1 MKKDGLT
8 LSRRKMF
15 TGLASAGGL
24 LVAGCSSKDLPPT
37 YGNVLRMGDLLT
49 YRSFR
54 MLLPAQSPVREY
66 THSEIS
72 STPAVGTANPG
83 DPKEPAFNAERG
95 PLYDRLRAADFSG
108 WRLRVEGRVARPTS
122 FSLADLKRMPSRTQI
137 TKHTCEEGW
146 SSIAEWTGVPLRVVL
161 EAAGVQPTARFVNYY
176 AYDDSAEGIDM
187 LDALHPQT
195 ILAYGMNGRDLPL
208 AHGAPLRMRVE
219 TQLGYK
225 SVKFLERIVVADEFD
240 DLGKIGSLQN
250 GWAWYVGI

>member
-1 MKKDGLT
+1 
-8 LSRRKMF
+8 
-15 TGLASAGGL
+15 
-24 LVAGCSSKDLPPT
+24 
-37 YGNVLRMGDLLT
+37 MGDLFT
-49 YRSFR
+49 YRAFR
-54 MLLPAQSPVREY
+54 TLLPAHSLAREY
-66 THSEIS
+66 TQRD
-72 STPAVGTANPG
+72 NPG
-83 DPKEPAFNAERG
+83 DAKEAAFNAERG
-95 PLYDRLRAADFSG
+95 PLYDRLRAANFSD
-108 WRLRVEGRVARPTS
+108 WRLRVEGRVARPAS

-137 TKHTCEEGW
+137 TKHSCEEGW
-146 SSIAEWTGVPLRVVL
+146 SAIAEWTGVPLRAVL
-161 EAAGVQPTARFVNYY
+161 EAVGIQPTARFVNYY
-176 AYDDSAEGIDM
+176 AYDDAAEGIDM